1 MKHQFAIP
9 IVALFV
15 IGCILVPIQA
25 APDTRNFNFS
35 GFTEVNVGY
44 GMHVV
49 ITQGRNF
56 QVTVTAEP
64 DTFERLK
71 VYKSGPALQF
81 EMNSNGWF
89 RNNRGRVDIEITMP
103 VLKGM
108 DLSGGA
114 ECDLTMDVASENV
127 HLGLSGGAELKGQLR
142 CADIEV
148 SASGGGE
155 ITLAGSAD
163 KLRLDGSGGS
173 EFHLRDF
180 GVKDVAAD
188 MSGGSTATVNMNGTL
203 DGELSGG
210 SEIVYYGTATVGNTD
225 FSGGAKVRKGN

>member
-1 MKHQFAIP
+1 MKHQFAIS
-9 IVALFV
+9 IVVLFIV
-15 IGCILVPIQA
+15 GCILVPIQA

-35 GFTEVNVGY
+35 GFTDVSVGY

-56 QVTVTAEP
+56 QITVTAEP
-64 DTFERLK
+64 ETFERLK
-71 VYKSGPALQF
+71 VYKSGTTLEF
-81 EMNSNGWF
+81 EMASNGWF
-89 RNNRGRVDIEITMP
+89 RSNRGRVDVAITMP
-103 VLKGM
+103 VLKGL

-114 ECDLTMDVASENV
+114 EGDLTMDTPSDNV
-127 HLGLSGGAELKGQLR
+127 RLELSGGAELKGQLR
-142 CADIEV
+142 CADVEI

-155 ITLAGSAD
+155 ITLVGGAE

-173 EFHLRDF
+173 EFHLREF

-188 MSGGSTATVNMNGTL
+188 MSGGTSATVNMNGTL
-203 DGELSGG
+203 DGDLSGG

-225 FSGGAKVRKGN
+225 FSGGSKIRKGN